1 MFDSLGKGLSGLIRK
16 LVTGTTLDKK
26 AVEEILSDMKKIL
39 LQSDVDIELTGKLI
53 ANIKKRTLDQEI
65 PSGMTLR
72 EHVLKVIYEELV
84 NLLGESPKSLIGKKR
99 IMLVGLFGA
108 GKTTTI
114 GKLSKFFMKQG
125 LKVGLVALDY

>member
-84 NLLGESPKSLIGKKR
+84 NLLGESPKSLIGKKISIHLNR
-99 IMLVGLFGA
+99 SETKAM
-108 GKTTTI
+108 
-114 GKLSKFFMKQG
+114 
-125 LKVGLVALDY
+125 Y